1 MLLPRYMGIE
11 PQTQRVPPPYNTNMT
26 SEQFPRVRAHD
37 PYTSFAAADVAT
49 EVAPKH
55 FNIIFQCLEK
65 HGPLGK
71 DGIARLTNLDGNQ
84 VARRLNEMRVLGF
97 IRLTGYTVKS
107 NSGNKE
113 REWTI

>member
-1 MLLPRYMGIE
+1 
-11 PQTQRVPPPYNTNMT
+11 MT

-37 PYTSFAAADVAT
+37 PYTSFAAVDAAK
-49 EVAPKH
+49 EVSPKH

-71 DGIARLTNLDGNQ
+71 DGIAKLTDLDGNQ
-84 VARRLNEMRVLGF
+84 VARRLNEMKVVGL
-97 IRLTGYTVKS
+97 IRLTGNTVRS
-107 NSGNKE
+107 NTGNKE

>member
-1 MLLPRYMGIE
+1 
-11 PQTQRVPPPYNTNMT
+11 MT
-26 SEQFPRVRAHD
+26 SEQFPRVRARD
-37 PYTSFAAADVAT
+37 PYTSFAATDVAK

-71 DGIARLTNLDGNQ
+71 DGIARLTNLDGTQ
-84 VARRLNEMRVLGF
+84 VSRRLNEMMVMGL
-97 IRLTGYTVKS
+97 IKLTGHTVKS
-107 NSGNKE
+107 NTGNKE

>member
-1 MLLPRYMGIE
+1 
-11 PQTQRVPPPYNTNMT
+11 MT

-37 PYTSFAAADVAT
+37 PYTSFAAVDAAK

-71 DGIARLTNLDGNQ
+71 DGIAKLTDLDGNQ
-84 VARRLNEMRVLGF
+84 VARRLNDMKVVGL
-97 IRLTGYTVKS
+97 IRLTGNTVRS
-107 NSGNKE
+107 NTGNKE